1 MRTPCLISS
10 SRSGGGITVASEGG
24 RRARQPWHPVSPLPS
39 GNVRGMRQLWA
50 PWRMDYVTGT
60 DPPPEGCFICAA
72 AASGADG
79 GLVVERAERTLILMN
94 RFPYSSGHVMV
105 APRRHAPD
113 LRDLTAE
120 EGLAIMAA
128 TQRALDALSSVMQ
141 PGGFNV
147 GFNLG
152 AAAGASVDH
161 LHLHVVPRWG
171 SDTNFMPVLADVK
184 VLPEHLEVTAGR
196 LREALALRSGAA
208 GPPA

>member
-1 MRTPCLISS
+1 MNANAVSDLFGPFARRSHRRVRGSPLTP
-10 SRSGGGITVASEGG
+10 A
-24 RRARQPWHPVSPLPS
+24 AAHPVSPLPS

-60 DPPPEGCFICAA
+60 DPAPKGCFICAA
-72 AASGADG
+72 AASGAEG
-79 GLVVERAERTLILMN
+79 GLVVERAERTLTLMN

-120 EGLAIMAA
+120 ESLAVMAA
-128 TQRALDALSSVMQ
+128 TQRALEALSSVMQ

-161 LHLHVVPRWG
+161 LHLHVVPRWA

-196 LREALALRSGAA
+196 LREALARSGAG

>member
-1 MRTPCLISS
+1 
-10 SRSGGGITVASEGG
+10 
-24 RRARQPWHPVSPLPS
+24 
-39 GNVRGMRQLWA
+39 MRQLWA
-50 PWRMDYVTGT
+50 PWRMAYVTGT
-60 DPPPEGCFICAA
+60 GPAPEGCFICAA
-72 AASGADG
+72 ARSGADD
-79 GLVVERAERTLILMN
+79 GLVVERAERTLTLMN

-105 APRRHAPD
+105 APRRHASD

-120 EGLAIMAA
+120 EGMALMAA
-128 TQRALDALSSVMQ
+128 TQRALDAISSVMH

-161 LHLHVVPRWG
+161 LHLHVVPRWA

-196 LREALALRSGAA
+196 LREALASGSEA
-208 GPPA
+208 GSPPA

>member
-1 MRTPCLISS
+1 
-10 SRSGGGITVASEGG
+10 
-24 RRARQPWHPVSPLPS
+24 
-39 GNVRGMRQLWA
+39 MRQLWA

-72 AASGADG
+72 AASGAER
-79 GLVVERAERTLILMN
+79 GLVVERAERTLTLMN

-120 EGLAIMAA
+120 ESLAIMAA

-161 LHLHVVPRWG
+161 LHLHVVPRWA

-184 VLPEHLEVTAGR
+184 VLP
-196 LREALALRSGAA
+196 GAPRGHR
-208 GPPA
+208 GPPAGGARHEERRGGPSGLTRGRGERPCVESREAGDPEDRV